1 MIRADSPIRQRI
13 GRDHVPE
20 NGIPQQEGYQK
31 TRMQKMISF
40 SEHSEKYGLDD
51 EEREILAAFEAG
63 KVSPDADSEMNVE
76 TLRKAATETMR
87 EIAERRRTNATKP
100 VTLRVPVRVIER
112 YKKRAS
118 ADGIGYQTLMN
129 EILDAAMV

>member
-1 MIRADSPIRQRI
+1 
-13 GRDHVPE
+13 
-20 NGIPQQEGYQK
+20 
-31 TRMQKMISF
+31 MISF